1 MGLDTVLKIISI
13 VFILIGAFMV
23 YGASYINERI
33 KNKNDSEESANNGG
47 DDKKI
52 LNIKIYGA
60 CFVIAGVV
68 MVLAA
73 FR

>member
-1 MGLDTVLKIISI
+1 MGLDIVHIIFAIVLVLIDA
-13 VFILIGAFMV
+13 FIV
-23 YGASYINERI
+23 YGASYIKVRI